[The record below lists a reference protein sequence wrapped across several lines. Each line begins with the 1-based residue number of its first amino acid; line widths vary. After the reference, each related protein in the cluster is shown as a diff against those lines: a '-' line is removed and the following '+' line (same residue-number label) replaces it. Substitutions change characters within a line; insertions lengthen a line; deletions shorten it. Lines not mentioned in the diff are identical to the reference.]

1 MSDVTV
7 IPDYLYC
14 DAIEVGIDENETNL
28 IVLAIVGGNY
38 KTGEIV
44 IDDVGAGKL
53 RRALEKLERKIK
65 EKQNGN

>member
-7 IPDYLYC
+7 IPDYFYC
-14 DAIEVGIDENETNL
+14 DAIKVGIDENETNL

-38 KTGEIV
+38 KTCEIV

-65 EKQNGN
+65 EKQ